1 MSTSRLGKLI
11 LRLVG
16 GGKSVTPTSNREA
29 TPYASFA
36 DFCLVFMQ
44 NMDRLHLLSFLLTG
58 EHALAEKCFVSGID
72 NSQKGNPVF
81 REWALSWARRSI
93 IQSAIQLIQP
103 EITHDSVS
111 SSMSGSG
118 ESHST
123 APPAEIANILALPQ
137 FERFV
142 FVISVLERYS
152 SQECSLLLKCTRGD
166 VIAARHWA
174 LQQIARAA
182 DLQRKLVVIHS
193 DKQMLPVRPTSV
205 PQPEAVRDTGS
216 GLLGRVPRAT
226 KIDWDD
232 HAVAAT

>member
-1 MSTSRLGKLI
+1 MSMSSLGKLT
-11 LRLVG
+11 LRFVG
-16 GGKSVTPTSNREA
+16 GRKSVMPTSNREA

-44 NMDRLHLLSFLLTG
+44 NMDRLYLLSLLLTG

-118 ESHST
+118 DRHST

-152 SQECSLLLKCTRGD
+152 SQECSLLLNCPRGD

-174 LQQIARAA
+174 LQQIGNVA
-182 DLQRKLVVIHS
+182 DLQCKVVCIHS
-193 DKQMLPVRPTSV
+193 DKQMLAVRPTSV
-205 PQPEAVRDTGS
+205 PQAILGTGS
-216 GLLGRVPRAT
+216 GLLGIVPRAT
-226 KIDWDD
+226 TIDWDD

>member
-1 MSTSRLGKLI
+1 MSMSSLSNLA

-16 GGKSVTPTSNREA
+16 RQRSVTPTSDRET
-29 TPYASFA
+29 TPYASVA
-36 DFCLVFMQ
+36 DFCLVFTQ
-44 NMDRLHLLSFLLTG
+44 NLDRLYLLSFLLTG

-81 REWALSWARRSI
+81 REWALSWARRTI

-118 ESHST
+118 DRHST

-152 SQECSLLLKCTRGD
+152 SQECSLLLNCTRGD

-174 LQQIARAA
+174 LTRIASAA
-182 DLQRKLVVIHS
+182 DLQCKVVVIHS

-205 PQPEAVRDTGS
+205 PQPEAVRGTGS